1 MMTADKVK
9 ERLRF
14 NIQKLDQEIK
24 SLIESY
30 KLGSISL
37 DEYVERRAALEQ
49 EKERKVL
56 ENLRNMR
63 VRK

>member
-1 MMTADKVK
+1 MTADKIK

-30 KLGSISL
+30 KLGSMSL
-37 DEYVERRAALEQ
+37 DEYVERRTALEQ

>member
-1 MMTADKVK
+1 MTADKVK

-24 SLIESY
+24 SVIESY

-37 DEYVERRAALEQ
+37 DEYMGRRATLEQ

-63 VRK
+63 IRK